1 MQDLG
6 VGPPT
11 HSRPLFLSLPTPT
24 PEFSY
29 SLAYHGTS
37 DSTVFVSPT
46 FLTKSTYAL
55 LFAGYNGKVATG
67 TEKKKNERKCK
78 RIPALY
84 QEKAQ

>member
-11 HSRPLFLSLPTPT
+11 HSQPLFLSLPTPT

-67 TEKKKNERKCK
+67 TEKKKK
-78 RIPALY
+78 
-84 QEKAQ
+84 